1 MMKIKFKSLDELYD
15 FLLKI
20 KLKDGHNIISG
31 KIIKTTDGINETKSI
46 SFNARL
52 EK

>member
-1 MMKIKFKSLDELYD
+1 MKIKFKSLDELYD
-15 FLLKI
+15 FLTKI

-31 KIIKTTDGINETKSI
+31 KIRNTTDGKDVTESI